1 MISRIFMSKF
11 LFLIFFREVV
21 SLGEEA
27 HLNTSFK
34 HFIYFVQVNF
44 EIIFIEKKTKKQ
56 KNYISSNSIS
66 GISTDWEKRIGTF
79 ARINWSFNRQFRTN
93 VQDVTNDRTLKK
105 ELFFDVIQ
113 CCIFWR
119 QYSNHFIFL
128 VRIFRG

>member
-66 GISTDWEKRIGTF
+66 GISTDWEKRIGPT
-79 ARINWSFNRQFRTN
+79 ARINWSIDRQFRTN
-93 VQDVTNDRTLKK
+93 DQDVANDRTL
-105 ELFFDVIQ
+105 
-113 CCIFWR
+113 
-119 QYSNHFIFL
+119 NIFL
-128 VRIFRG
+128 TSSSAAFFGAKIQTFYFFGEEFRG